1 MSTAP
6 SAIEST
12 NELTVTQQI
21 HPLKTDSA
29 LLLLAPADAATVCI
43 EPAVIAHGSRT
54 RRRFIDP
61 LHFDLLSSLPCNQL
75 SAFPSEA
82 NRALLRCALLA
93 AASMHIEEA
102 VSTSRLYAVG
112 GLGNPAHTNL
122 PPDNRSCY
130 GYSNSVTGS
139 VQYIVFGFVKK
150 EPMNSLAP

>member
-1 MSTAP
+1 MSTAS

-12 NELTVTQQI
+12 NELTVTQQV

-61 LHFDLLSSLPCNQL
+61 LHFDLLSSLICNQL
-75 SAFPSEA
+75 CAFHSEA
-82 NRALLRCALLA
+82 NRALLRCALLT

-102 VSTSRLYAVG
+102 VSTSGLYAVS

-122 PPDNRSCY
+122 PPDNRTNY
-130 GYSNSVTGS
+130 GYSNSVTDS
-139 VQYIVFGFVKK
+139 VQYIIFGFVKK
-150 EPMNSLAP
+150 SQ